1 MRGHRERRR
10 RGLRCLTIE
19 LSDMEIAALIRMGLL
34 SVERV
39 TILAPSLMRFINILT
54 HFGFDLVKRKCSA
67 QTIRDLF
74 ERC

>member
-1 MRGHRERRR
+1 
-10 RGLRCLTIE
+10 
-19 LSDMEIAALIRMGLL
+19 MEIAALIRMGLL